1 MNFYDWFFKEIEN
14 GEQRAP
20 AGLFSWQ
27 HLLAVTLT
35 LAILLTFAVFLGKK
49 FRHDIKKQNIV
60 LIIAGI
66 SIVALQL
73 MKRIFLLV
81 ETDNVV
87 DCLIGNMPLYFCDIM
102 IFIIPICAF
111 VRGRAKEICLDFIA
125 VCGLLMGFM
134 GNYFAGNLYPSH
146 AIISF
151 SVFNALLNH
160 SISAFTSLFVW
171 VAGMNKMEKRN
182 IPFTIGILFTFMTIA
197 LVVDYANIPINGS
210 PRNFMFF
217 FHGDGTPFTLFHD
230 MVKGNKIIYQIIV
243 YILQC
248 GYMGLF
254 YLAYYWI
261 IKLIENRKT
270 NKKEVVPESAK

>member
-1 MNFYDWFFKEIEN
+1 MNFYDWFFREIEN

-35 LAILLTFAVFLGKK
+35 LAILLTIAVFLGKK
-49 FRHDIKKQNIV
+49 FRNDPKKQNIV
-60 LIIAGI
+60 LLVAGI

-73 MKRIFLLV
+73 MKRIYLLA
-81 ETDNVV
+81 ETDNVI

-102 IFIIPICAF
+102 IFIIPVCAI

-125 VCGLLMGFM
+125 ICGLLMGFM

-160 SISAFTSLFVW
+160 SISAFTSLFIW
-171 VAGMNKMEKRN
+171 VAGMNKMEKKN
-182 IPFTIGILFTFMTIA
+182 IPFTIGILFAFMTVA
-197 LVVDYANIPINGS
+197 LIVDYVNIPINGN

-217 FHGDGTPFTLFHD
+217 FHGDGTPFTFFHD
-230 MVKGNKIIYQIIV
+230 MVGGNKIIYQIIV
-243 YILQC
+243 YTLQC

-254 YLAYYWI
+254 YLVYYWVA
-261 IKLIENRKT
+261 KLAT
-270 NKKEVVPESAK
+270 NKKTQKESAQENA

>member
-35 LAILLTFAVFLGKK
+35 LAILLTLAVFLGKK
-49 FRHDIKKQNIV
+49 FKNDPKKQNLV
-60 LIIAGI
+60 LLIAGI
-66 SIVALQL
+66 SIVVIQIS
-73 MKRIFLLV
+73 KITYLLV

-87 DCLIGNMPLYFCDIM
+87 DCLIGNAPLYFCDIM
-102 IFIIPICAF
+102 IFIIPISAF
-111 VRGRAKEICLDFIA
+111 VRGRAKDICIDFIA
-125 VCGLLMGFM
+125 ICGLLMGFM

-146 AIISF
+146 ALISF

-160 SISAFTSLFVW
+160 SISAFTSLFIW
-171 VAGMNKMEKRN
+171 VSDMNKMEKKN
-182 IPFTIGILFTFMTIA
+182 IPFSIGILFTFMTIA
-197 LVVDYANIPINGS
+197 LIVDYVHLARTGS

-217 FHGDGTPFTLFHD
+217 FFGDGTPFTLFHD
-230 MVKGNKIIYQIIV
+230 MVKGNKIIYQIII

-254 YLAYYWI
+254 YFFYYQI
-261 IKLIENRKT
+261 VK
-270 NKKEVVPESAK
+270 VVEKHKSKQVEAEA

>member
-1 MNFYDWFFKEIEN
+1 MNFYDWFFREIEN
-14 GEQRAP
+14 GEPRAP

-35 LAILLTFAVFLGKK
+35 LAILLTLAVVLGKK
-49 FRHDIKKQNIV
+49 YRNDPKKQNIV

-66 SIVALQL
+66 SIVSLQL
-73 MKRIFLLV
+73 MKRIYLLV
-81 ETDNVV
+81 ETDNVI
-87 DCLIGNMPLYFCDIM
+87 DCLVGNMPLYFCDIM

-111 VRGRAKEICLDFIA
+111 VRGRAKDICLDFIA

-160 SISAFTSLFVW
+160 SISAFASLFIW
-171 VAGMNKMEKRN
+171 VAGMNKMEKKN
-182 IPFTIGILFTFMTIA
+182 IPYTIGILFAFMTIA
-197 LVVDYANIPINGS
+197 LIVDYVNIPINGN

-217 FHGDGTPFTLFHD
+217 FHGDGTPFVFFHD
-230 MVKGNKIIYQIIV
+230 LVRGNKILYQMIV

-248 GYMGLF
+248 GYVGLF
-254 YLAYYWI
+254 YVVYYAVAKAI
-261 IKLIENRKT
+261 DKHKVEKAET
-270 NKKEVVPESAK
+270 AESAK

>member
-35 LAILLTFAVFLGKK
+35 LAILLTLAVFLGKK
-49 FRHDIKKQNIV
+49 FRHDTKKQNLV

-81 ETDNVV
+81 ETDNIV

-160 SISAFTSLFVW
+160 SISAFTSLFIW

-182 IPFTIGILFTFMTIA
+182 IPFTIGILFAFMTVA
-197 LVVDYANIPINGS
+197 LIVDYVNIPINGS

-217 FHGDGTPFTLFHD
+217 FHGDGTPFTFFHD
-230 MVKGNKIIYQIIV
+230 MVGGNKIIYQIIV

-254 YLAYYWI
+254 YLVYYWVA
-261 IKLIENRKT
+261 KLSA
-270 NKKEVVPESAK
+270 NKKAQKSGAQENA